1 MKGNLELLYVKT
13 KYFNYSNLIVNDVCV
28 GCVSGGGREGLGP
41 GGIMDDI
48 TLERV
53 QQDRSFNIKDIL
65 NNESNSLYSNS
76 NHSCKY
82 YDFDSLHVMSP
93 QAPVG

>member
-1 MKGNLELLYVKT
+1 
-13 KYFNYSNLIVNDVCV
+13 
-28 GCVSGGGREGLGP
+28 
-41 GGIMDDI
+41 MDDI

-82 YDFDSLHVMSP
+82 YDFDSFKEKTEKLTDNMSILSLNIRSLP
-93 QAPVG
+93 NKWSHFEDFVSNVNST